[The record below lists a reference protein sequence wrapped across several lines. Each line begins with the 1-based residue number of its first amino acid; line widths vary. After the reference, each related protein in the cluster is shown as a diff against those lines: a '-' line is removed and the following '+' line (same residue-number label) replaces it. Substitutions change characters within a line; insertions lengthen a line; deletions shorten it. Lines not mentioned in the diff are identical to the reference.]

1 MQPEPEMQTAS
12 FVVRGEQ
19 SPPRSLSAFGYGLA
33 AAVLILDQIVKY
45 WVINRLRLQEQVT
58 IDLLPF
64 FDLTWVE
71 NRGVS
76 MGLFTADSDV
86 GRWMLVAVTALISIG
101 VAIWLRRERNRLD
114 VTALGLVL
122 GGAVGNI
129 IDRIR
134 FGYVVDFLHLF
145 WGEGSVLYRLT
156 GMRDFYVFNVADA
169 AITIGVILLLMRALV
184 TREPKQRNLESG
196 S

>member
-1 MQPEPEMQTAS
+1 MRPEPETQTAS
-12 FVVRGEQ
+12 FVVEREQ
-19 SPPRSLSAFGYGLA
+19 PHPRSMRVLGYGLA
-33 AAVLILDQIVKY
+33 AAVLVLDQIVKY
-45 WVINRLRLQEQVT
+45 WVINGLRLQERVT

-76 MGLFTADSDV
+76 MGLFTAGSDA

-101 VAIWLRRERNRLD
+101 VAFWLRRERNRMD
-114 VTALGLVL
+114 VIALGLVL
-122 GGAVGNI
+122 GGAIGNI
-129 IDRIR
+129 IDRVR

-145 WGEGSVLYRLT
+145 WGEGSILYRLT

-184 TREPKQRNLESG
+184 TREPKQRNVESG